1 MSADIS
7 SISDGFARGMGLL
20 AALTATCG
28 ATVSPAFA
36 DGAPQPGETTGKPT
50 VVLVHG
56 AFADASAW
64 TGVVERLRAAGY
76 PVMAPANPLRGLQY
90 DGAYTA
96 SVLRS
101 IKGPVVLVGHSYGG
115 SVINEA
121 ALSSPNVKALVFA
134 AGFLPAK
141 GESASALAAKYPGST
156 LGQTLRQVPFP
167 LPAGGT
173 GTDLYIK
180 QELFH
185 KQFAADVPS
194 SKATVMAVTQ
204 RPVAAQALEDKASG
218 EAWRH
223 IPSFDLIASNDK
235 NIPAAAQRWMAK
247 RANAVSVEV
256 PSSHAAPVSH
266 PEAITQLIERAAHLP
281 SVTAPGL
288 AATGGHTWRLVGLA
302 AGAASLGAGLV
313 TVVRRRRIAGP
324 SHLSAG
330 L

>member
-1 MSADIS
+1 MSASHS
-7 SISDGFARGMGLL
+7 SARGGFIRAMGLL
-20 AALTATCG
+20 AACTATCG
-28 ATVSPAFA
+28 ATVSPAVA
-36 DGAPQPGETTGKPT
+36 DGAAPRTGDKPT

-64 TGVVERLRAAGY
+64 TGVVERLRTAGY

-90 DGAYTA
+90 DGAYIA

-101 IKGPVVLVGHSYGG
+101 IKGPIVLVGHSYGG

-141 GESASALAAKYPGST
+141 GESAGELAAKYPGST
-156 LGQTLRQVPFP
+156 LGQTLKQVPFP
-167 LPAGGT
+167 LPGGGT

-180 QELFH
+180 QEMFR
-185 KQFAADVPS
+185 KQFAADVTS
-194 SKATVMAVTQ
+194 SKAAVMAATQ
-204 RPVAAQALEDKASG
+204 RPVAAQALEDEASG
-218 EAWRH
+218 AAWKS
-223 IPSFDLIASNDK
+223 IPSFDLIASNDN

-256 PSSHAAPVSH
+256 PSSHAAPVSQ
-266 PEAITQLIERAAHLP
+266 PEAMTRLIERAAGERSLT
-281 SVTAPGL
+281 SSSL
-288 AATGGHTWRLVGLA
+288 ANTGSRTWILVGLA
-302 AGAASLGAGLV
+302 AGITTLGAGLV
-313 TVVRRRRIAGP
+313 VAIRRHGSGRA
-324 SHLSAG
+324 SHVSAG

>member
-1 MSADIS
+1 M
-7 SISDGFARGMGLL
+7 
-20 AALTATCG
+20 ATCG
-28 ATVSPAFA
+28 AAVSPAFA
-36 DGAPQPGETTGKPT
+36 DGTAPRTGDKPT
-50 VVLVHG
+50 IVLVHG

-115 SVINEA
+115 AVINEA

-134 AGFLPAK
+134 AGFIPAK
-141 GESASALAAKYPGST
+141 GESASELAAKYPGST
-156 LGQTLRQVPFP
+156 LGQTLTQVPFP
-167 LPAGGT
+167 LAGGGT

-185 KQFAADVPS
+185 KQFAADVAPT
-194 SKATVMAVTQ
+194 KAAVMAATQ
-204 RPVAAQALEDKASG
+204 RPVAAQALEDRASG
-218 EAWRH
+218 EAWQD
-223 IPSFDLIASNDK
+223 IPSFDLIASDDK

-256 PSSHAAPVSH
+256 PSSHAVPVSH
-266 PEAITQLIERAAHLP
+266 PEAMARLIERAAGLR
-281 SVTAPGL
+281 SVTSPSL
-288 AATGGHTWRLVGLA
+288 AATGDRIWIMVGVA
-302 AGAASLGAGLV
+302 AGAATLGAGLV
-313 TVVRRRRIAGP
+313 TAIRRRGNTGP
-324 SHLSAG
+324 AQEPGTHPT
-330 L
+330 